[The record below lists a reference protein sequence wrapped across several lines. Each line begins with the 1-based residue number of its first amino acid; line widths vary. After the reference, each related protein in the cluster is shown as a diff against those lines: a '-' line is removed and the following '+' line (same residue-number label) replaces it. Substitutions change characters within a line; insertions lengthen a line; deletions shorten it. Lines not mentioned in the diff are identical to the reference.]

1 MPSLVAR
8 SNHRG
13 RCGDWRADQAIVD
26 GFACRLNARA
36 EDCIRSTTDAHIGRS
51 RRLEYLVA
59 LTGRSREWL
68 LTINA
73 LAGANRAESDVRVRC
88 RDGQVEDD
96 VHPVVGQQLGY
107 SQGPNTLLLSSH
119 RLGARG
125 INVRGGH

>member
-26 GFACRLNARA
+26 RFACRLNARS
-36 EDCIRSTTDAHIGRS
+36 EDRIRSTPDAYIGRS
-51 RRLEYLVA
+51 RRLEYLAA

-68 LTINA
+68 LAIDA
-73 LAGANRAESDVRVRC
+73 FAGANRLESDVRVRC

-96 VHPVVGQQLGY
+96 VHLVVGQQLRHTQ
-107 SQGPNTLLLSSH
+107 SPNTLLLS
-119 RLGARG
+119 
-125 INVRGGH
+125 GHC